1 MAGVGEVRFGDD
13 GLKGVVKARG
23 REKAHVSVFQA
34 GVEAPSSV
42 ARSVGPEDFTADDG
56 SRLLFDE
63 ATAVGMPA
71 FVRMPDSSVAFDHG
85 FHFVEDRCAVRC
97 RDGDGGG
104 GVAGEQGEAEGVLVS
119 GNIYAGQDRVG
130 FPGLEVQSPAEVG
143 EQVSHQVWGWE
154 RLVWRQGVEMAAWA
168 DIGIGRQERL
178 QESDL
183 AIATATGDDAAE
195 IPLAGVDADLGRR
208 GGRCFQAAAHEL
220 GQDMEKAS
228 WLTLFEGVGR

>member
-1 MAGVGEVRFGDD
+1 
-13 GLKGVVKARG
+13 
-23 REKAHVSVFQA
+23 
-34 GVEAPSSV
+34 
-42 ARSVGPEDFTADDG
+42 
-56 SRLLFDE
+56 
-63 ATAVGMPA
+63 
-71 FVRMPDSSVAFDHG
+71 
-85 FHFVEDRCAVRC
+85 
-97 RDGDGGG
+97 
-104 GVAGEQGEAEGVLVS
+104 
-119 GNIYAGQDRVG
+119 
-130 FPGLEVQSPAEVG
+130 
-143 EQVSHQVWGWE
+143 VSHQVWGWE